1 MQHIFY
7 SDGNKEKIS
16 WAIKTDDKI
25 VEQTRKHADIYL
37 DKITDLQSKYIAL
50 HVGIFWCIGVFI
62 IKNEDTVKIILDNKE
77 MFDHLKSNIHNP
89 DKFIENRT
97 FFIKQLINQRN
108 LKIKF
113 ELIDSKNN
121 IAKKLLCKG
130 A

>member
-7 SDGNKEKIS
+7 SDGNRQKIS
-16 WAIKTDDKI
+16 WVIKTGGKI

-37 DKITDLQSKYIAL
+37 DKITELQSKYIAL

-77 MFDHLKSNIHNP
+77 MFDQLESKTPSM

-97 FFIKQLINQRN
+97 FFINQLINQRK
-108 LKIKF
+108 LKIEF
-113 ELIDSKNN
+113 ELIESKNN
-121 IAKKLLCKG
+121 IAKKLI
-130 A
+130 

>member
-16 WAIKTDDKI
+16 WAIKTENKI

-77 MFDHLKSNIHNP
+77 MFEHLKSNIQNL

-97 FFIKQLINQRN
+97 FFIKQLICQRN

-113 ELIDSKNN
+113 ELTDSKNN